1 MAWWYELRGDDNRL
15 VETRRGFK
23 TKKEAEKEAERAKQ
37 MIESFAA
44 GKPEDLTVETGTD
57 A

>member
-23 TKKEAEKEAERAKQ
+23 TKKEAEKEAQRATQ

-44 GKPEDLTVETGTD
+44 GKPEDLTVVTGTD